1 MTSPKLLLALMA
13 TVASVQAAPQINER
27 EVVGE
32 VIQSLG
38 PAIQQA
44 LASLGSS
51 SSSSSSNFGSS
62 PIVSRVSS
70 TSSASRPQTSRRI
83 SINNPRLGP
92 PALGTG
98 LPPGVSR
105 SDWTPSVSLVSS
117 SAVSSGPSVSSVTS
131 SVVSQLQPSIA
142 AAVAEALKA
151 SSRPVS
157 RPQASKPQTIR
168 EEPNYGPAKYNFG
181 YKVADEESQAY
192 INHQESREGND
203 VTGSYNYVN
212 PAGALVT
219 VNYEAGVDGFSQT
232 RDVEQGAVQMRNIP
246 GAWTGPLADVDE
258 VAPVSNNR
266 ASVSS
271 SSSQLSQEAL
281 ISQILSTIQ
290 PKITSAVQGALSSS
304 SQTAGRRTVVQ
315 QVAPAPAV
323 RVAAPRPVASVSS
336 SSSSQLSQEAL
347 ISQILSSIQPK
358 ISSAVQGALSSQTAD
373 RRTVVQQVAPVP
385 RPAVRVAAPRP
396 IASRPR
402 PGVIAP
408 STRRV
413 QSSSSSSRGA
423 QSSPSRG
430 SGLGDVFGN
439 GETSVKFATP
449 QFQFE
454 F

>member
-13 TVASVQAAPQINER
+13 TVAVQAAPQINER

-51 SSSSSSNFGSS
+51 SSSSSSSSFGSS
-62 PIVSRVSS
+62 PIVGRVSS
-70 TSSASRPQTSRRI
+70 TSSVSRPQTSRRNTFV
-83 SINNPRLGP
+83 SAP
-92 PALGTG
+92 TG
-98 LPPGVSR
+98 VTR
-105 SDWTPSVSLVSS
+105 S
-117 SAVSSGPSVSSVTS
+117 ASGPSVSSVTS

-157 RPQASKPQTIR
+157 RPQVSSYKAV

-246 GAWTGPLADVDE
+246 GAWTGPLAGVDE
-258 VAPVSNNR
+258 PTSIPATTSSISNNR
-266 ASVSS
+266 ARVSS
-271 SSSQLSQEAL
+271 SSQVSQEAL
-281 ISQILSTIQ
+281 I
-290 PKITSAVQGALSSS
+290 A
-304 SQTAGRRTVVQ
+304 
-315 QVAPAPAV
+315 
-323 RVAAPRPVASVSS
+323 
-336 SSSSQLSQEAL
+336 
-347 ISQILSSIQPK
+347 QILSSIQPK
-358 ISSAVQGALSSQTAD
+358 ISSAVQGALSSSTQTAA
-373 RRTVVQQVAPVP
+373 RRTVAVAAPRQQ
-385 RPAVRVAAPRP
+385 AVRVAAPRP
-396 IASRPR
+396 IAPRPR

-408 STRRV
+408 SSRRV
-413 QSSSSSSRGA
+413 AQTSSSRGN
-423 QSSPSRG
+423 
-430 SGLGDVFGN
+430 LGDVFGN

>member
-1 MTSPKLLLALMA
+1 MGLLLALMA
-13 TVASVQAAPQINER
+13 TVAVHAAPQINER

-51 SSSSSSNFGSS
+51 SSSSSSFGSS
-62 PIVSRVSS
+62 PIVGRVSS
-70 TSSASRPQTSRRI
+70 TSSVSRPQTSRRNTFV
-83 SINNPRLGP
+83 SAP
-92 PALGTG
+92 TG
-98 LPPGVSR
+98 VTR
-105 SDWTPSVSLVSS
+105 S
-117 SAVSSGPSVSSVTS
+117 ASGPSVSSVTS

-157 RPQASKPQTIR
+157 RPQVTSVKAV

-203 VTGSYNYVN
+203 VTGTYNYVN

-219 VNYEAGVDGFSQT
+219 VNYEAGIDGFSQT

-246 GAWTGPLADVDE
+246 GAWTGPLAGVDE
-258 VAPVSNNR
+258 PASPTSVSNR
-266 ASVSS
+266 GRVSSSSSS
-271 SSSQLSQEAL
+271 SSSQLSQDAL
-281 ISQILSTIQ
+281 IAQILSSIQ
-290 PKITSAVQGALSSS
+290 PKITSAVQGAISSS
-304 SQTAGRRTVVQ
+304 AQNARRTVQVQ
-315 QVAPAPAV
+315 VPV
-323 RVAAPRPVASVSS
+323 VAAPRP
-336 SSSSQLSQEAL
+336 
-347 ISQILSSIQPK
+347 
-358 ISSAVQGALSSQTAD
+358 
-373 RRTVVQQVAPVP
+373 TVL
-385 RPAVRVAAPRP
+385 VAAPRP
-396 IASRPR
+396 IAPRPR

-408 STRRV
+408 SRRAEA
-413 QSSSSSSRGA
+413 SSRGN
-423 QSSPSRG
+423 
-430 SGLGDVFGN
+430 LGKVFGN

>member
-62 PIVSRVSS
+62 PIVGRVSS

-83 SINNPRLGP
+83 SISNPRLGP
-92 PALGTG
+92 PSQGTG

-105 SDWTPSVSLVSS
+105 SDWAPSVTS

-157 RPQASKPQTIR
+157 RPQASRPQV

-203 VTGSYNYVN
+203 VTGTYNYVN

-246 GAWTGPLADVDE
+246 GAWTGPLAGVDE

-266 ASVSS
+266 GDYRASVS
-271 SSSQLSQEAL
+271 
-281 ISQILSTIQ
+281 
-290 PKITSAVQGALSSS
+290 
-304 SQTAGRRTVVQ
+304 
-315 QVAPAPAV
+315 
-323 RVAAPRPVASVSS
+323 SS

-347 ISQILSSIQPK
+347 IAQILSTIQPK
-358 ISSAVQGALSSQTAD
+358 ISSAVQGALSSSTQTAG
-373 RRTVVQQVAPVP
+373 RRTVVQQVAAVP
-385 RPAVRVAAPRP
+385 RPQAVRIAAPRP
-396 IASRPR
+396 VASRPR

-408 STRRV
+408 SSRRV
-413 QSSSSSSRGA
+413 QSSSSSRGVQSSSSSRGN
-423 QSSPSRG
+423 
-430 SGLGDVFGN
+430 LGDVFGN

>member
-51 SSSSSSNFGSS
+51 SSSSSSSNFGSS
-62 PIVSRVSS
+62 PVVGRVSS

-98 LPPGVSR
+98 LPPGVKR
-105 SDWTPSVSLVSS
+105 SDWDTSVNSVSS
-117 SAVSSGPSVSSVTS
+117 VSSGPSVSSVTS

-157 RPQASKPQTIR
+157 RPQAVKAV

-246 GAWTGPLADVDE
+246 GAWTGPLAGVDE
-258 VAPVSNNR
+258 PKSIPATTSSVSNNR
-266 ASVSS
+266 AVSSSS

-304 SQTAGRRTVVQ
+304 SLPLGRRQFVLLLFL
-315 QVAPAPAV
+315 
-323 RVAAPRPVASVSS
+323 AAA
-336 SSSSQLSQEAL
+336 A
-347 ISQILSSIQPK
+347 
-358 ISSAVQGALSSQTAD
+358 AA
-373 RRTVVQQVAPVP
+373 RRA
-385 RPAVRVAAPRP
+385 
-396 IASRPR
+396 
-402 PGVIAP
+402 
-408 STRRV
+408 
-413 QSSSSSSRGA
+413 
-423 QSSPSRG
+423 
-430 SGLGDVFGN
+430 
-439 GETSVKFATP
+439 
-449 QFQFE
+449 
-454 F
+454 

>member
-1 MTSPKLLLALMA
+1 MGSQLKAVNSMTSPKLLLALMA
-13 TVASVQAAPQINER
+13 TVAVQAAPQINER

-51 SSSSSSNFGSS
+51 PVAG
-62 PIVSRVSS
+62 RVSS
-70 TSSASRPQTSRRI
+70 TSSVSRPQTSRRNTFV
-83 SINNPRLGP
+83 SAP
-92 PALGTG
+92 TG
-98 LPPGVSR
+98 VTR
-105 SDWTPSVSLVSS
+105 S
-117 SAVSSGPSVSSVTS
+117 ASGPSVSSVTS

-151 SSRPVS
+151 SSQPVS
-157 RPQASKPQTIR
+157 RPQATSSKAV

-246 GAWTGPLADVDE
+246 GAWTGPLAGLEEPTSVPATTDSI
-258 VAPVSNNR
+258 SNNR
-266 ASVSS
+266 A
-271 SSSQLSQEAL
+271 
-281 ISQILSTIQ
+281 
-290 PKITSAVQGALSSS
+290 
-304 SQTAGRRTVVQ
+304 R
-315 QVAPAPAV
+315 
-323 RVAAPRPVASVSS
+323 VSS
-336 SSSSQLSQEAL
+336 SSSSQVSQEAL
-347 ISQILSSIQPK
+347 IAQILSSIQPK
-358 ISSAVQGALSSQTAD
+358 ISSAVQGALSSSTQTAG
-373 RRTVVQQVAPVP
+373 RRTVAVAAPRQQ
-385 RPAVRVAAPRP
+385 AVRVAAPRP
-396 IASRPR
+396 IAPRPR

-408 STRRV
+408 SSRRV
-413 QSSSSSSRGA
+413 AQTSSSRGN
-423 QSSPSRG
+423 
-430 SGLGDVFGN
+430 LGDVFGN

>member
-1 MTSPKLLLALMA
+1 MTSPKLVLALMA

-51 SSSSSSNFGSS
+51 SSSSNFGSS
-62 PIVSRVSS
+62 PIVGRVSS

-83 SINNPRLGP
+83 SISNPRLGP
-92 PALGTG
+92 PSQGTG

-105 SDWTPSVSLVSS
+105 SDWGPSVSS
-117 SAVSSGPSVSSVTS
+117 SAISSGPSVSSVTS

-157 RPQASKPQTIR
+157 RPQASRPQV

-203 VTGSYNYVN
+203 VTGTYNYVN

-246 GAWTGPLADVDE
+246 GAWTGPLAGVDE
-258 VAPVSNNR
+258 PNSIPATTSSVSNNR
-266 ASVSS
+266 
-271 SSSQLSQEAL
+271 
-281 ISQILSTIQ
+281 
-290 PKITSAVQGALSSS
+290 
-304 SQTAGRRTVVQ
+304 GR
-315 QVAPAPAV
+315 
-323 RVAAPRPVASVSS
+323 VSS

-358 ISSAVQGALSSQTAD
+358 ITSAVQGALSSSAQTAG
-373 RRTVVQQVAPVP
+373 RRTVVQQVAAAP
-385 RPAVRVAAPRP
+385 RPLAVRVAAPRP

-408 STRRV
+408 SSRRV
-413 QSSSSSSRGA
+413 QSSSSSRGVQSSSSRGN
-423 QSSPSRG
+423 
-430 SGLGDVFGN
+430 LGDVFGN

>member
-51 SSSSSSNFGSS
+51 SSSSSSSFGSS
-62 PIVSRVSS
+62 PIVGRVSS
-70 TSSASRPQTSRRI
+70 TSSAVRPQTSRRNTFV
-83 SINNPRLGP
+83 SAP
-92 PALGTG
+92 TG
-98 LPPGVSR
+98 VTR
-105 SDWTPSVSLVSS
+105 S
-117 SAVSSGPSVSSVTS
+117 ASGPSVSSVTS
-131 SVVSQLQPSIA
+131 SVVSALQPSIA
-142 AAVAEALKA
+142 AAVLEALKA

-157 RPQASKPQTIR
+157 RPQATSYKAV

-232 RDVEQGAVQMRNIP
+232 REVEQGAIQMRNIP
-246 GAWTGPLADVDE
+246 GAWTGPLAGLE
-258 VAPVSNNR
+258 EP
-266 ASVSS
+266 
-271 SSSQLSQEAL
+271 
-281 ISQILSTIQ
+281 TQ
-290 PKITSAVQGALSSS
+290 P
-304 SQTAGRRTVVQ
+304 RR
-315 QVAPAPAV
+315 APATTSSISNQ
-323 RVAAPRPVASVSS
+323 RVSS
-336 SSSSQLSQEAL
+336 SSSSSQVSQEAL
-347 ISQILSSIQPK
+347 IAQILSSIQPK
-358 ISSAVQGALSSQTAD
+358 ISSAVQGALSASKQTAA
-373 RRTVVQQVAPVP
+373 RRTVAVAAPRQQ
-385 RPAVRVAAPRP
+385 AVRVAAPRP
-396 IASRPR
+396 IAPRPR

-408 STRRV
+408 SSRRV
-413 QSSSSSSRGA
+413 AQTSSSSRGN
-423 QSSPSRG
+423 
-430 SGLGDVFGN
+430 LGDVFGN